1 MKEKRYPMKPEYY
14 TSNHKELNNRPDPAS
29 LKCRLGNSNIY
40 SQKDAK
46 GRTIQVI
53 RPAIV
58 KIKEI
63 E

>member
-1 MKEKRYPMKPEYY
+1 MNPGYKL
-14 TSNHKELNNRPDPAS
+14 SNQKELSNRPDPAH
-29 LKCRLGNSNIY
+29 LKCRVGNSNIY
-40 SQKDAK
+40 YQKDAK